1 MKKRILLCLAA
12 AWCLSLQAAGGID
25 RLKGCWADTA
35 TAQWTYAFFDRFA
48 IFRNDFWTYDRI
60 ELQRRKGTVALRRG
74 NERVTLHLRF
84 VPGRDSLCTITP
96 ATGGTPATVRLCRV
110 PPVPRET
117 ADVPALPTGYA
128 ADSAIVRGYIPFHKS
143 PEGIL
148 LRAPSPFAEEDFEI
162 RPRVD
167 SLGRFTA
174 IVPVTGAPAVHIN
187 NALEGLFMPAILPP
201 GDTLTLYADEEGR
214 IFLMGR
220 CADFNREIIEGHR
233 RLGTVRYAD
242 WHRSKDLSPEEWK
255 TVCMDE
261 LRLKRQVL
269 ATYAQDAP
277 TLSRQAADY
286 LDRSIA
292 LQCAGQMLQKAFTL
306 KRRQFERFPSSFLH
320 TVDSLL
326 ALARPPYTAYDD
338 LSYALNNFC
347 HYHSSPLPSS
357 VTWPAT
363 TLADY
368 LHRNGIH
375 TFSDRERAD
384 LLLLE
389 EGISMSFSLESLQAD
404 SAMWKERMAPYLD
417 AMERAGALTQSEEFR
432 QLAKAHQDKI
442 KTWEIRRNLE
452 KDLAPLRLLH
462 VADSLKAFHAA
473 CVVLHE
479 LDRRRAP
486 FPQEIIG
493 FARERLSDPE
503 LYAFVSARQERYQ
516 RLQGQD
522 LSHPQSLKTTEALE
536 GIGSPDSLWA
546 EILRPYRGKI
556 VYVDFWGTWCEPCKL
571 QMKAVPAL
579 KASLADEDDIV
590 FLYLAVHSPEESW
603 LNFLKENDLTGRNS
617 VHYNLPPEMGQ
628 ALTRHLSIQ
637 AYPTYLLIDR
647 DGRMADRQPPTPRDG
662 DRLAGYLRRMAQG
675 AQQQTQTENTP

>member
-12 AWCLSLQAAGGID
+12 AWCLSLQAAGGIG

-84 VPGRDSLCTITP
+84 APGRDSLCTITP
-96 ATGGTPATVRLCRV
+96 ATGGTPATVSLCRV

-128 ADSAIVRGYIPFHKS
+128 TDSAIVRGYIPFHKS

-174 IVPVTGAPAVHIN
+174 IVPVTGATEVHIN
-187 NALEGLFMPAILPP
+187 NALEGLFMPAILSP

-306 KRRQFERFPSSFLH
+306 KRRVTRHVSS
-320 TVDSLL
+320 
-326 ALARPPYTAYDD
+326 AYKE
-338 LSYALNNFC
+338 
-347 HYHSSPLPSS
+347 
-357 VTWPAT
+357 T
-363 TLADY
+363 TLTAP
-368 LHRNGIH
+368 
-375 TFSDRERAD
+375 AV
-384 LLLLE
+384 
-389 EGISMSFSLESLQAD
+389 ES
-404 SAMWKERMAPYLD
+404 R
-417 AMERAGALTQSEEFR
+417 T
-432 QLAKAHQDKI
+432 
-442 KTWEIRRNLE
+442 
-452 KDLAPLRLLH
+452 RLLN
-462 VADSLKAFHAA
+462 
-473 CVVLHE
+473 
-479 LDRRRAP
+479 
-486 FPQEIIG
+486 
-493 FARERLSDPE
+493 
-503 LYAFVSARQERYQ
+503 
-516 RLQGQD
+516 
-522 LSHPQSLKTTEALE
+522 
-536 GIGSPDSLWA
+536 
-546 EILRPYRGKI
+546 
-556 VYVDFWGTWCEPCKL
+556 CKL
-571 QMKAVPAL
+571 PRY
-579 KASLADEDDIV
+579 DI
-590 FLYLAVHSPEESW
+590 SGKKC
-603 LNFLKENDLTGRNS
+603 NRDT
-617 VHYNLPPEMGQ
+617 PP
-628 ALTRHLSIQ
+628 
-637 AYPTYLLIDR
+637 PK
-647 DGRMADRQPPTPRDG
+647 
-662 DRLAGYLRRMAQG
+662 RR
-675 AQQQTQTENTP
+675 